1 MTSLLMTSL
10 SCASSGS
17 GIVVT
22 VQLRESNLAPLFEPV
37 DHSDSNDERAFGGDR
52 NILRHYCRHPLPE
65 MYELAFERH
74 EVTSSL
80 LLICKR
86 RSSSDVINIC
96 VCLQGITT
104 KADYYD
110 CAQVRRQ
117 GGECVMET
125 GYYLNPMEP
134 CETYERFGRLP
145 VVERDAWSTLCVRSS
160 ALTDV
165 FGASAELESIK
176 TMNLIDKTRR

>member
-1 MTSLLMTSL
+1 
-10 SCASSGS
+10 
-17 GIVVT
+17 
-22 VQLRESNLAPLFEPV
+22 
-37 DHSDSNDERAFGGDR
+37 
-52 NILRHYCRHPLPE
+52 
-65 MYELAFERH
+65 
-74 EVTSSL
+74 
-80 LLICKR
+80 
-86 RSSSDVINIC
+86 
-96 VCLQGITT
+96 
-104 KADYYD
+104 
-110 CAQVRRQ
+110 
-117 GGECVMET
+117 MET